1 MAYQP
6 RSGDIIWVDFHPQ
19 SGHEQRGRRPA
30 LVVWGNDAL
39 ELIPGMAQVCAISNT
54 DNGFPLHVPLD
65 EVSSSTTGFVL
76 CEQNRVFD
84 LEARHAEF
92 KDRASEEVLLRVK
105 NILRALL
112 D

>member
-1 MAYQP
+1 MPYQP
-6 RSGDIIWVDFHPQ
+6 KSGDIIWVDFSPNA
-19 SGHEQRGRRPA
+19 GYEQYGRRPA

-39 ELIPGMAQVCAISNT
+39 EMIPMMSQVCAISNT
-54 DNGFPLHVPLD
+54 KNGFPLHIPLD
-65 EVSSSTTGFVL
+65 SASVNTTGYVL

-92 KDRASEEVLLRVK
+92 KDKVSPIVLKKVK
-105 NILRALL
+105 DVLHALL

>member
-6 RSGDIIWVDFHPQ
+6 KSGDIIWVDFNPQ
-19 SGHEQRGRRPA
+19 AGHEQSGRRPA

-39 ELIPGMAQVCAISNT
+39 EMIPMMSLVCAISNT
-54 DNGFPLHVPLD
+54 DNGFPLHVALD
-65 EVSSSTTGFVL
+65 SESTDTIGFVL

-84 LEARHAEF
+84 LEARNAAY
-92 KDRASEEVLLRVK
+92 KDIVSPQVLKKVK
-105 NILRALL
+105 DILRALL

>member
-6 RSGDIIWVDFHPQ
+6 KSGDIIWVDFNPQ

-30 LVVWGNDAL
+30 LVVWGDDAL
-39 ELIPGMAQVCAISNT
+39 EMIPMMAQVCAISNT
-54 DNGFPLHVPLD
+54 DNGFPLHIPLD
-65 EVSSSTTGFVL
+65 GTSENTTGFVL

-84 LEARHAEF
+84 LEARNAAYKDHAS
-92 KDRASEEVLLRVK
+92 DEVLQKVK
-105 NILRALL
+105 NILKALL

>member
-6 RSGDIIWVDFHPQ
+6 VSGDIIWLDFDPQ
-19 SGHEQRGRRPA
+19 AGHEQRGRRPA

-39 ELIPGMAQVCAISNT
+39 NIMPMTAQVCAISNT
-54 DNGFPLHVPLD
+54 DNAFPLHIPLSGAC
-65 EVSSSTTGFVL
+65 ENTTGYIF
-76 CEQNRVFD
+76 CEQNRVLD
-84 LEARHAEF
+84 LEARNAEY
-92 KDRASEEVLLRVK
+92 KDHVSEEILTRTK

>member
-6 RSGDIIWVDFHPQ
+6 KSGDIIWIDFNPQ
-19 SGHEQRGRRPA
+19 SGHEQRGRRQA

-39 ELIPGMAQVCAISNT
+39 QMIPMMSQVCAISNT
-54 DNGFPLHVPLD
+54 GNGFPLHVPLD
-65 EVSSSTTGFVL
+65 QVSKNTSGFVL

-84 LEARHAEF
+84 LEARQAEY
-92 KDRASEEVLLRVK
+92 KDRASLEVLMKVK
-105 NILRALL
+105 GVLKALL

>member
-6 RSGDIIWVDFHPQ
+6 KSGDIIWVDFNPQ
-19 SGHEQRGRRPA
+19 TGHEQRGRRPA

-39 ELIPGMAQVCAISNT
+39 EMIPMMAQVCAISNT

-65 EVSSSTTGFVL
+65 SASENTTGFVL
-76 CEQNRVFD
+76 CEQSKVFD
-84 LEARHAEF
+84 LRARNAVY
-92 KDRASEEVLLRVK
+92 KDRVSPEVLDRVK
-105 NILRALL
+105 GILKALL

>member
-6 RSGDIIWVDFHPQ
+6 KSGDIIWVDLDPQ

-39 ELIPGMAQVCAISNT
+39 ELIPMMSQVCAISNT
-54 DNGFPLHVPLD
+54 DNGFPLHIPLAG
-65 EVSSSTTGFVL
+65 ECGETTGFVL
-76 CEQNRVFD
+76 CEQSRVFD
-84 LEARHAEF
+84 LEARNAAY
-92 KDRASEEVLLRVK
+92 KDHVSDALLLRVK
-105 NILRALL
+105 NVLRALL

>member
-6 RSGDIIWVDFHPQ
+6 KSGDIIWVDFNPQ
-19 SGHEQRGRRPA
+19 TGHEQRGRRPA

-39 ELIPGMAQVCAISNT
+39 EMIPMMAQ
-54 DNGFPLHVPLD
+54 DGFPLHVPLD
-65 EVSSSTTGFVL
+65 SASKNTTGFVL

-84 LEARHAEF
+84 LEARNAAY
-92 KDRASEEVLLRVK
+92 KDRASPEVLDKVK
-105 NILRALL
+105 GILKALL

>member
-6 RSGDIIWVDFHPQ
+6 KSGDIVWLDLDSQ

-39 ELIPGMAQVCAISNT
+39 ELIPMMSQVCAISNT
-54 DNGFPLHVPLD
+54 DNGFPLHISLD
-65 EVSSSTTGFVL
+65 GACRDTGGFVL
-76 CEQNRVFD
+76 CEQSRVFD
-84 LEARHAEF
+84 LEARNAVY
-92 KDRASEEVLLRVK
+92 KDHVSDELLERVK
-105 NILRALL
+105 NVLRALL

>member
-6 RSGDIIWVDFHPQ
+6 KSGDIIWVDFNPQ
-19 SGHEQRGRRPA
+19 AGHEQRGRRPA

-39 ELIPGMAQVCAISNT
+39 DMIPMMSQVCAISNT
-54 DNGFPLHVPLD
+54 GNHFPLHVPLD
-65 EVSSSTTGFVL
+65 GESLNTSGFVL

-84 LEARHAEF
+84 LEARNAEY
-92 KDRASEEVLLRVK
+92 KDKVSPAVLKKVK
-105 NILRALL
+105 DILRALL